1 MPRAVAP
8 PPSNEF
14 EIRLTKPFSGTSLP
28 RMDEQRS
35 TPLTNPPGPPKHTIE
50 VIGSPNRSAS
60 IRTTTHTSP
69 TQTTHKTGDVPADDV
84 QELLRLVSELRGFPS
99 HPSKDIYEKDVKVD
113 FNTFEI
119 QWGNEEEESSPDSVK
134 EIAGEQ
140 KEDFGR
146 IAESIQALARFVSC

>member
-14 EIRLTKPFSGTSLP
+14 EIRLTKPFSG
-28 RMDEQRS
+28 
-35 TPLTNPPGPPKHTIE
+35 PPKHTIE
-50 VIGSPNRSAS
+50 VIGELNRPAS

-99 HPSKDIYEKDVKVD
+99 HPWKDIYEKDVKVD

-119 QWGNEEEESSPDSVK
+119 QWGNEDEESSPDSVR

-140 KEDFGR
+140 REDFGR
-146 IAESIQALARFVSC
+146 IAESIEALARTFAKKHAAV

>member
-14 EIRLTKPFSGTSLP
+14 EIRLTKPFS
-28 RMDEQRS
+28 
-35 TPLTNPPGPPKHTIE
+35 GPPKHTIE

-69 TQTTHKTGDVPADDV
+69 TQTSHKTGDVPADDV

-119 QWGNEEEESSPDSVK
+119 QWGNGEEESSPDSVK

-146 IAESIQALARFVSC
+146 IAESIEATFAKKDAAV

>member
-14 EIRLTKPFSGTSLP
+14 EIRLTKPFS
-28 RMDEQRS
+28 
-35 TPLTNPPGPPKHTIE
+35 GPPKHTIE

-146 IAESIQALARFVSC
+146 IAESIEALARTLLFEVPSHDQAPSDVQELSE